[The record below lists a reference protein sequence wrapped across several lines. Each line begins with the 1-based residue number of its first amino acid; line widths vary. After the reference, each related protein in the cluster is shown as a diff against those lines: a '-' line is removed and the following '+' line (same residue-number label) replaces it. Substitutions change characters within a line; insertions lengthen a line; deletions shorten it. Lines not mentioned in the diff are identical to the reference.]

1 MSYMTFPIGDPNSKP
16 FENSPFNYLGK
27 ECSAFKKF
35 DNTHFDNVNITYVYV
50 GLRKIGGS
58 NFFSNVFTL
67 GANHWSVILELS
79 NGKYACVQLD
89 TTGKIDLRLRNSLRG
104 ASLLTWGRSDRVR
117 LSRYGYCK
125 YNYNKFVESLYGYH
139 WYILGVN
146 DCQNFARRVVDE
158 LTGKWVGVY
167 PIEDGPEY
175 EEDKDSSCFIF

>member
-1 MSYMTFPIGDPNSKP
+1 MGETNSKP
-16 FENSPFNYLGK
+16 FENNPFNSIGK
-27 ECSAFKKF
+27 ELTAFQKF

-104 ASLLTWGRSDRVR
+104 ASLLTWGRSDIDR
-117 LSRYGYCK
+117 LSISG
-125 YNYNKFVESLYGYH
+125 
-139 WYILGVN
+139 
-146 DCQNFARRVVDE
+146 
-158 LTGKWVGVY
+158 
-167 PIEDGPEY
+167 
-175 EEDKDSSCFIF
+175 